1 MGQPLSFHQAQ
12 SQHSAHSQCPF
23 DIRLDT
29 RLARPS
35 VTYCKLG
42 APESAVQ
49 GKTPLRYFDVPKEEG
64 GVSRLVFEVIIG
76 CRLEVTGI
84 LSSTTTPSHCQWH
97 SAELAEW
104 RVMSQHASGV
114 TVFVTTSA
122 LVLFV
127 RTLTQCVV

>member
-1 MGQPLSFHQAQ
+1 M
-12 SQHSAHSQCPF
+12 
-23 DIRLDT
+23 T

-76 CRLEVTGI
+76 CRLEVTANG
-84 LSSTTTPSHCQWH
+84 TCRVARNVTARERSHGFCDY
-97 SAELAEW
+97 
-104 RVMSQHASGV
+104 
-114 TVFVTTSA
+114 
-122 LVLFV
+122 
-127 RTLTQCVV
+127 